1 MMSYVKG
8 TLSQGEEIKETVKL
22 HWFNYLRSFF
32 LGLIMLFV
40 VVVYFIVP
48 AKELVI
54 LFLFLLFGFLYDI
67 LTLCTMEMVVTNKR
81 VVYRKGIISIKT
93 EELRTDKI
101 ESIEVMQSILG
112 RIFRFGNICFSGLG
126 ISKVEFKG
134 IDNPWAVKS
143 KVETIIGN

>member
-1 MMSYVKG
+1 
-8 TLSQGEEIKETVKL
+8 
-22 HWFNYLRSFF
+22 
-32 LGLIMLFV
+32 
-40 VVVYFIVP
+40 
-48 AKELVI
+48 
-54 LFLFLLFGFLYDI
+54 
-67 LTLCTMEMVVTNKR
+67 MEMVVTNKR

-93 EELRTDKI
+93 EELKTDKI

-134 IDNPWAVKS
+134 IDNPWEVKS